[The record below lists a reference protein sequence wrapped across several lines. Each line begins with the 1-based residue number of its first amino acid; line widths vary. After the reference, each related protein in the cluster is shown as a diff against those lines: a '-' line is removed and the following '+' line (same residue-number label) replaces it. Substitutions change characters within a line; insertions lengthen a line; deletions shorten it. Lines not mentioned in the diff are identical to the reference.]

1 MGMRLVVN
9 GWAFQHMQLFKRL
22 CPPILLV
29 AFLVEAGFPQ
39 CHQTVAA
46 PSTQESERDNRMVF
60 VALKVN
66 KSGAVRDAKAL
77 SGPPSLKAAAIEA
90 AKARKYPDLTPWY
103 GALKIEVAVEFP
115 QDGSGAPKIR
125 PALSDGESSC
135 ISSQPIEYHPP
146 PLPASL
152 NLLLHLQP
160 IMPVLAPEN

>member
-1 MGMRLVVN
+1 
-9 GWAFQHMQLFKRL
+9 
-22 CPPILLV
+22 
-29 AFLVEAGFPQ
+29 
-39 CHQTVAA
+39 
-46 PSTQESERDNRMVF
+46 MVF

-90 AKARKYPDLTPWY
+90 AKARKYTDLTPWY

-115 QDGSGAPKIR
+115 QDGRGAPKIR
-125 PALSDGESSC
+125 PALSAGVSSC
-135 ISSQPIEYHPP
+135 ISSQPMEYHPP